1 MRIAGAAAFCLLLA
15 LAAATASAAS
25 ASNTASAVLA
35 RPGYTGSA
43 DFVQHLGE
51 RIPAG
56 LAFRDEHGTAVRLER
71 YLGSAPV
78 ALILT
83 YYRCTNLCPMQ
94 VRKLA
99 QRIAAAPGGAADA
112 QVIVVS
118 IDPLDTPALADR
130 AKQQFLE
137 GLLPVGAADRWHF
150 LSGAQP
156 EIAALAEALGFRYG
170 YDEATRQFAHPAGF
184 AMITADGKISRYFFG
199 FDYTAADLS
208 AAFDAGRG
216 ASASPRRSRAC
227 CWSAF
232 TTTSRPGATATS
244 SSRRCASPRRSCCS
258 RRSRSAGTGC
268 AAPARL
274 APWKR
279 NPWILYHFFRHAPRR
294 SAARSTI
301 SISRGWPCRASSRS
315 PSRC

>member
-208 AAFDAGRG
+208 AAFDEAAAERI
-216 ASASPRRSRAC
+216 ASPI
-227 CWSAF
+227 
-232 TTTSRPGATATS
+232 
-244 SSRRCASPRRSCCS
+244 
-258 RRSRSAGTGC
+258 
-268 AAPARL
+268 ARL
-274 APWKR
+274 LLVCFHYDITTGRYSDLIVTALRIASTIMLLAALALGW
-279 NPWILYHFFRHAPRR
+279 NWLRR
-294 SAARSTI
+294 ARAARTLE
-301 SISRGWPCRASSRS
+301 A
-315 PSRC
+315 